1 MKYRVA
7 ILALTTLCICA
18 CSAPPISDSS
28 WQKKSTMVIHRPLTE
43 AMTQEQRWWYSF
55 NDPLLNQLVDQL
67 LIENIDLQIAYARL
81 QEARALTTVAYSA
94 FFPNITGAAST
105 TRANT
110 STLKPETLSQIGFDA
125 QWELDLFG
133 KTRANVQAA
142 KARTQAREATID
154 DVKNII
160 IADLARAVIEWR
172 QAQHS
177 IQEIH
182 HLLNGQDQQVSILNI
197 RANAGLIDAS
207 FAKRAQAQREQ
218 TATQLP
224 LAYAAAEKAQYQI
237 ETLINSKDNSV
248 VSSLNHAKKQSVVV
262 PSPQQMITLP
272 LEIIK
277 QRPDLKA
284 SYSHLLAARA
294 DLAEAEASLWPQI
307 NITGFFGV
315 QEGTNGLR
323 LAENPIWSIANTISM
338 PILNFGRLR
347 GLVKSADA
355 RAQQALLEYEHNV
368 NLALQECRTAFS
380 DYVHGINAMN
390 RQAQT
395 LRHRQETVDIARER
409 FERGLT
415 DMTDLTTAQTELDQA
430 SLSFI
435 SSKTTAAI
443 AYIRL
448 QKALGTATFFASD
461 QR

>member
-7 ILALTTLCICA
+7 LAALTTLCVSA
-18 CSAPPISDSS
+18 CSAPHIPYSS
-28 WQKKSTMVIHRPLTE
+28 CSQKNTAINLSLTE
-43 AMTQEQRWWYSF
+43 AMTQEQRWWYAF

-67 LIENIDLQIAYARL
+67 LLENINLQIAYARL
-81 QEARALTTVAYSA
+81 QEARALTKVARSD
-94 FFPNITGAAST
+94 FFPHIAGVASA
-105 TRANT
+105 TRANV
-110 STLKPETLSQIGFDA
+110 SSLKPETLSQIGFDA

-133 KTRANVQAA
+133 KTRASVQAA
-142 KARTQAREATID
+142 KARTQAHEAAID

-172 QAQHS
+172 QAQQS
-177 IQEIH
+177 IQEVN
-182 HLLNGQDQQVSILNI
+182 HLLHGQDQQVSILNI

-224 LAYAAAEKAQYQI
+224 LAYATAEKAQYQI
-237 ETLINSKDNSV
+237 ETLVNSKNNAIAF
-248 VSSLNHAKKQSVVV
+248 SLDHAKEHSVIV
-262 PSPQQMITLP
+262 PTPQQITILP

-277 QRPDLKA
+277 QRPDLRA
-284 SYSHLLAARA
+284 SYNNLLAARA
-294 DLAEAEASLWPQI
+294 DLAQAEASLWPQI
-307 NITGFFGV
+307 NVSGFFGV
-315 QEGTNGLR
+315 QEGTHGLV
-323 LAENPIWSIANTISM
+323 LAENPIWSIANTLSI

-355 RAQQALLEYEHNV
+355 RAQQALLEYENNI
-368 NLALQECRTAFS
+368 NLALQECRTALS
-380 DYVHGINAMN
+380 DYLHGINAMN

-395 LRHRQETVDIARER
+395 LRHRQETVEIARER

-435 SSKTTAAI
+435 SSKTSAAI
-443 AYIRL
+443 AYIKL
-448 QKALGTATFFASD
+448 QKALGTATFSAAG
-461 QR
+461 